1 MNDGMMTYHWNTI
14 YIVLSVVIAIST
26 SFFALELARRLRL
39 NDATWA
45 SLSLGGVL
53 GYGIWAMHFIGMIA
67 MQLPTNV
74 AYRLPLTALSGVLA
88 IGFLVAASVFMFRGT
103 ATPLRILGS
112 GVIAGTGIC
121 LMHYLG
127 MAALEIN
134 AVSSYR
140 PVPFAISVLIAVG
153 AATVAFFLFSRV
165 MTTAFSFGMRL
176 AVQIGAALTM
186 GFAIAGMHYTGMAAV
201 QFKPSVTNIG
211 NQVSGTDPQN
221 LVYLIVGVTLV
232 VFVATYIFILADQ
245 LSSKSA
251 GAATD

>member
-1 MNDGMMTYHWNTI
+1 
-14 YIVLSVVIAIST
+14 
-26 SFFALELARRLRL
+26 
-39 NDATWA
+39 
-45 SLSLGGVL
+45 
-53 GYGIWAMHFIGMIA
+53 
-67 MQLPTNV
+67 
-74 AYRLPLTALSGVLA
+74 
-88 IGFLVAASVFMFRGT
+88 
-103 ATPLRILGS
+103 
-112 GVIAGTGIC
+112 
-121 LMHYLG
+121 MHYLG

-153 AATVAFFLFSRV
+153 AAAVAFFLFSRV